1 MALDIAVGPITS
13 VGDLLV
19 DGFGLLSP
27 ISPVSIGCRSSL
39 KALVSPVGS
48 ESSGVS
54 SLDLEDIK
62 KQIPS
67 SPTLSEENEE
77 GATDSASGGGSS
89 SESSSA
95 ASTIST
101 TSTRTTSSSSSLD
114 DDVSHSAVDNSD
126 KQQVS
131 RDSALPSSASS
142 SPTAIVNELERARSP
157 SATGPSNLCTKTA
170 KEATPAAKEPIFS
183 LPRHTIYY
191 ANRDILDLATNLRST
206 TSRSGFMLQYA
217 DLPQSNNL
225 QFFLENR
232 SQYNRLAPTSYIA
245 EYRMDNCECCTFKFP
260 INADTDLPKSS
271 SSAAPVAPVGT
282 NLMAKLGSGNQLFGP
297 QQQRL
302 KAHQQLQPQAPPAF
316 HANNRFTNNTGMG
329 RDRGTEYNMYQP
341 TMAAHGNNGNSA
353 GLSSRFNS
361 GGYGAAASGS
371 SLSGYYGNGNNGQQ
385 NSGNVGGGGNLMN
398 GGPMGMQQQHYGSGS
413 GVGNLK
419 GISSSSNSSLRQQ
432 YDLLQQQKQY
442 GNNYSM
448 VGNNSANN
456 NPAVVAAAAR
466 LQQHQQQQQSY
477 YKKNQSMRF
486 GNVGSSSTLASNSGA
501 ASNWK
506 NAMSNSGPVPDASS
520 MASKLFMELNNIQQ
534 QQYYANFL

>member
-114 DDVSHSAVDNSD
+114 DDVGHSAVDNSD
-126 KQQVS
+126 KQQQLS

-157 SATGPSNLCTKTA
+157 SAACLSNLGTKTV
-170 KEATPAAKEPIFS
+170 KEATSAAKETIFS

-191 ANRDILDLATNLRST
+191 GNRDILDLASNLRSP
-206 TSRSGFMLQYA
+206 TSGSGFGLQYA
-217 DLPQSNNL
+217 ELPHANNL

-232 SQYNRLAPTSYIA
+232 SQYNRLATNGYIP
-245 EYRMDNCECCTFKFP
+245 EYRMESCECCSFKFP
-260 INADTDLPKSS
+260 VNAGTDLPKSS
-271 SSAAPVAPVGT
+271 SSAAPAAPVGT
-282 NLMAKLGSGNQLFGP
+282 NLMAKLGSENQFVGSI

-302 KAHQQLQPQAPPAF
+302 RAHQQLQPQAPPAF
-316 HANNRFTNNTGMG
+316 HANNRFTNNNNTGMG
-329 RDRGTEYNMYQP
+329 RDRGTEYNMYQHG
-341 TMAAHGNNGNSA
+341 TMAAHGNNVNGA

-371 SLSGYYGNGNNGQQ
+371 SLSGYYGNGTNGQQ
-385 NSGNVGGGGNLMN
+385 NSGNVGGG
-398 GGPMGMQQQHYGSGS
+398 PMGMQQHYGSVS

-419 GISSSSNSSLRQQ
+419 GISPSSNSSLRQQ

-442 GNNYSM
+442 GGNNYSM

-486 GNVGSSSTLASNSGA
+486 GNAGSSSALASNSGA

-506 NAMSNSGPVPDASS
+506 NSMANSGPVPDATS
-520 MASKLFMELNNIQQ
+520 MASKLFMELNNMQQQ